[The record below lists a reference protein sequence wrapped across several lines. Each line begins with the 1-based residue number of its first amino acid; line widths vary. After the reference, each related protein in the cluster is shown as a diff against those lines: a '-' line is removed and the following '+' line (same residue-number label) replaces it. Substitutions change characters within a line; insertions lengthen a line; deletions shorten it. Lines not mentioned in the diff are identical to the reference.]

1 MIDEIIDYQLLD
13 HTADLGFE
21 VTAPDRASLFEKA
34 GKALLHVM
42 LGSILSKGNDIIKV
56 SLSGDDPPD
65 LMVRWLTEILYLL
78 EGERVVVADIN
89 INSITST
96 TINATLSVLPFD
108 PFQYEVMREI
118 KAVTYHQ
125 IEVAEKNGTWRARV
139 IFDL

>member
-1 MIDEIIDYQLLD
+1 MIDETLNYSLLD

-21 VTAPDRASLFEKA
+21 ITASGQAALFEKA
-34 GKALLHVM
+34 GHALLHVM
-42 LGSILSKGNDIIKV
+42 FGAISSRATETIKV

-78 EGERVVVADIN
+78 DGERLVVSDIK
-89 INSITST
+89 IDSITQT
-96 TINATLSVLPFD
+96 TINATLNVLPFD
-108 PFQYEVMREI
+108 PLMHEIIREI

-125 IEVAEKNGTWRARV
+125 IEVAEKNGIWKARV